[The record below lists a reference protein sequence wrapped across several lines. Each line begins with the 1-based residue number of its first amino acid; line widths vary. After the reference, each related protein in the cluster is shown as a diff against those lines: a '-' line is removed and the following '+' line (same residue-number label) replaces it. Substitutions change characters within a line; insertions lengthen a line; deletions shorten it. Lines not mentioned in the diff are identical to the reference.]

1 MNGSWFE
8 RLEAELEKQLESFL
22 SSHPEQQD
30 LLELEERQERQRRL
44 RRRQQEIRTQ
54 ADQLR
59 QSLLELAAEINQ
71 WQARVAR
78 ARAAGAHELAARAD
92 THLGRLMGHGRDR
105 WQALSELGAEFRRL
119 EAELAA
125 VPVGEQRRSPPP
137 PSSGSESG
145 NDLEQAWASFE
156 AREELE
162 ALKRKAGS

>member
-1 MNGSWFE
+1 MSSSWFE

-22 SSHPEQQD
+22 SSRPEQQD
-30 LLELEERQERQRRL
+30 LLEREERQERQRRL

-78 ARAAGAHELAARAD
+78 ARSAGAHDLAARAD
-92 THLGRLMGHGRDR
+92 AHLGRLMGHGRDR
-105 WQALSELGAEFRRL
+105 WQALGELGAEFRRL

-125 VPVGEQRRSPPP
+125 VPEREQRRSPPRP
-137 PSSGSESG
+137 SGSESG

-156 AREELE
+156 AHEELE